1 MYKNTVF
8 NLNFPAWRWLQL
20 GSLALLLCFFLPTLV
35 LAESPECAKCHED
48 ESAAWENSPHANT
61 ADGAVT
67 CEDCHGAYVKG
78 HPKKGVMLL
87 GVDSALCQQCHAD
100 THQQWQASSHGQANV
115 QCISC
120 HLSHSQEF
128 RLTDELLC
136 TSCHRADLKDF
147 NHTTH
152 AQADLSCTDCHL
164 SSLPPDSPEAASL
177 AEKIPANHSFAV
189 ASQACLDC
197 HEQRAYQTTFRPA
210 TNSPNPPNDPLP
222 ELQARLKSIEQD
234 NQSLKGLSVAGLGIG
249 LGIGGMLGIIFVMV
263 AGRLSYRSEKS

>member
-1 MYKNTVF
+1 MHKKNI
-8 NLNFPAWRWLQL
+8 NLNPPAWRWLQL
-20 GSLALLLCFFLPTLV
+20 SSLALLLCFLLPTLV
-35 LAESPECAKCHED
+35 LAESPECAECHED
-48 ESAAWENSPHANT
+48 ESVAWQDSPHAST

-67 CEDCHGAYVKG
+67 CEDCHGAYVKD
-78 HPKKGVMLL
+78 HPKKGMMQL
-87 GVDSALCQQCHAD
+87 GVDSASCQKCHAD

-152 AQADLSCTDCHL
+152 TRADLSCTDCHL
-164 SSLPPDSPEAASL
+164 SSLLPDSPESASL
-177 AEKIPANHSFAV
+177 AEKITPNHSFAV
-189 ASQACLDC
+189 TSQACVDC
-197 HEQRAYQTTFRPA
+197 HEQKAHQTIFRPA
-210 TNSPNPPNDPLP
+210 NSPNPPDDPLA
-222 ELQARLKSIEQD
+222 ELQARLKSSQQD
-234 NQSLKGLSVAGLGIG
+234 NQSLKGLSVAGLGMG
-249 LGIGGMLGIIFVMV
+249 LGIGGMLGIVFVMV